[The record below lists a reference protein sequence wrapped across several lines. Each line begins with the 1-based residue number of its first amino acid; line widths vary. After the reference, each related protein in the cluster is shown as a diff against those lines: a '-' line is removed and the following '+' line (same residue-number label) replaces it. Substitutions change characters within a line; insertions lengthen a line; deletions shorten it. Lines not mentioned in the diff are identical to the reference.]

1 VGANAAQGVHGG
13 GEPGGGPLTPPA
25 LAGLLPDPTTAV
37 LAGGGGLAL
46 AAAVGELAAR
56 LRARGVRVPY
66 TRKLFHFGIF
76 TGAALAHALGG
87 LPATNAFGAAVA
99 SWVLLA
105 VVRGDGD
112 PLYEALARDSDR
124 PRRTLFILVPLFT
137 TAVGGLLS
145 ALLSGPFAAVG
156 YAVAGWGDAV
166 GEPVGARWGRH
177 PYRVPSLAGVPA
189 RRTWEGSAAVF
200 GASVVAGALA
210 LWGLGEPIPAALPA
224 ALAAAAAATAVEA
237 VSHHGADNLT
247 VQLAASLVAAALLR

>member
-1 VGANAAQGVHGG
+1 MGGLGAPVIA
-13 GEPGGGPLTPPA
+13 A
-25 LAGLLPDPTTAV
+25 LAGA
-37 LAGGGGLAL
+37 GGLAL
-46 AAAVGELAAR
+46 AVGAGTVVAR

-66 TRKLFHFGIF
+66 TRKLFHFAIF
-76 TGAALAHALGG
+76 TGAAVVHALGG
-87 LPATNAFGAAVA
+87 LIATNAFGAAVA

-105 VVRGDGD
+105 VARGDGH

-124 PRRTLFILVPLFT
+124 PRRTLFIVVPLLT
-137 TAVGGLLS
+137 TAVGGLLA
-145 ALLSGPFAAVG
+145 ALLTGPFAAVG

-200 GASVVAGALA
+200 GASVLAAMLVLSALGQPPRGALT
-210 LWGLGEPIPAALPA
+210 A
-224 ALAAAAAATAVEA
+224 ALAVAAAATAVEA

-247 VQLAASLVAAALLR
+247 VQLAASLVAAALETP